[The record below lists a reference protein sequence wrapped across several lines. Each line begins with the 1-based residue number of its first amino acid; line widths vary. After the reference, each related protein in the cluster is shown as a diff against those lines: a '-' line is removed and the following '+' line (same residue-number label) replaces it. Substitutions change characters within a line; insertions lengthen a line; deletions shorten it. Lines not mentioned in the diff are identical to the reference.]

1 MTVSHR
7 SSRGPKRS
15 RSHGGATW
23 SAEDA
28 PAGLSSWSCQG
39 GQRCAA
45 RPSRSRGRFVGRLG
59 PSSACLTLMISTQ
72 RVRVNK
78 RMKAKPSQANQ
89 DVREATEATRER
101 TVHAG
106 SEHAAGGPS
115 EAMLHD
121 LLRCA
126 ARGAVVTLPLVG
138 VALLLLARPGAGGAT
153 RNVDHRPEGRQTL
166 SAARKGFVN
175 AAHDGKDVA
184 HMGRMGATLY
194 ERPRPPGMRNPASRQ
209 SRSVWQPRQRWER
222 R

>member
-1 MTVSHR
+1 MSHR
-7 SSRGPKRS
+7 SWRGPKRS
-15 RSHGGATW
+15 QSHDGATW

-28 PAGLSSWSCQG
+28 PADLSSWSCQG

-45 RPSRSRGRFVGRLG
+45 RPSRSQGCFVGRLW

-89 DVREATEATRER
+89 DVREATRER

-115 EAMLHD
+115 EPMLHD

-138 VALLLLARPGAGGAT
+138 IALLLLARPVAGGAT

-166 SAARKGFVN
+166 SAARKG
-175 AAHDGKDVA
+175 
-184 HMGRMGATLY
+184 T
-194 ERPRPPGMRNPASRQ
+194 
-209 SRSVWQPRQRWER
+209 
-222 R
+222 